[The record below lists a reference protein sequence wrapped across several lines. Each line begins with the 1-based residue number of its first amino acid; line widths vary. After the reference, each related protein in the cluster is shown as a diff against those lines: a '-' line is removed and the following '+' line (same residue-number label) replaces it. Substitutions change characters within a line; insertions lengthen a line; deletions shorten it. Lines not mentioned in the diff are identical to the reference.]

1 MSRQIDHP
9 LVFGAVG
16 GLAWGILMR
25 LWMRYIST
33 DPEFS
38 WSGTLFILGAATIVG
53 LLLGFARLRR
63 LRGGVGWW
71 RSTALS
77 LALLGAAGAVM
88 WPSVVAGAIAF
99 GRPRPAW
106 LRWVLGV
113 AALTVQIPI
122 IREFAFDNPSSGT
135 VEAAAAVAWYLPML
149 TVEAWAFSVVVA
161 PRVDGSPTPGR
172 VKRVVLT
179 APLVIVALAGLV
191 AVGLPSS

>member
-1 MSRQIDHP
+1 MRRPIDHP
-9 LVFGAVG
+9 LVVGAVG

-38 WSGTLFILGAATIVG
+38 WSGTLFILGAATVVG

-88 WPSVVAGAIAF
+88 WPSVVAGAIAI

-106 LRWVLGV
+106 LRWVLGI

-122 IREFAFDNPSSGT
+122 MREFAFDNPSFGT

-149 TVEAWAFSVVVA
+149 AAEAWAFSVVVA
-161 PRVDGSPTPGR
+161 PRGDGSPTPGR
-172 VKRVVLT
+172 LKRVVLT